1 MPIVALFFF
10 SEFST
15 RVCLADLTVRW
26 RYFMSSEEV
35 LIPYFSFSP
44 LIYMFFLN
52 VVPLLFYSLF
62 FFLSEYRG
70 LPGG

>member
-1 MPIVALFFF
+1 
-10 SEFST
+10 
-15 RVCLADLTVRW
+15 
-26 RYFMSSEEV
+26 MSSEEV

>member
-1 MPIVALFFF
+1 
-10 SEFST
+10 
-15 RVCLADLTVRW
+15 
-26 RYFMSSEEV
+26 MSFEEV

-62 FFLSEYRG
+62 FFFVRIQRLAWR
-70 LPGG
+70 LKR